1 MDPATLWASI
11 WSVLQQYGL
20 AGVVI
25 GILFYLCR
33 TCFLESVE
41 QNKARIV
48 DLKEIW
54 KITEDS
60 SKILAETLQT
70 TRERNAVIDSF
81 ARAIEANSKALEV
94 LRLEITARKE
104 REEVEWKRLNDSIN
118 RTGR

>member
-11 WSVLQQYGL
+11 WTVLQNYGL

-25 GILFYLCR
+25 GVLFYLCR
-33 TCFLESVE
+33 ACFLESV
-41 QNKARIV
+41 QTNNNRIG

-54 KITEDS
+54 KISEDS
-60 SKILAETLQT
+60 SKILEETLQT
-70 TRERNAVIDSF
+70 TRERNVVIDSF
-81 ARAIEANSKALEV
+81 ARAIDANSRALEA